1 MVLLRRR
8 LQAFYNCEE
17 DDLREI
23 VSTIVANRIIGST
36 LQRQSVWIVPVL
48 QGLYFPLHCATVRW
62 YPHFASSA
70 YCKAGMTTEELVKQ

>member
-48 QGLYFPLHCATVRW
+48 QGLYFPPALCYR
-62 YPHFASSA
+62 S
-70 YCKAGMTTEELVKQ
+70 LVPALC

>member
-8 LQAFYNCEE
+8 LQAFYNCEV

-36 LQRQSVWIVPVL
+36 LQHQSVWIVRTCSSRLLFSPCIVL
-48 QGLYFPLHCATVRW
+48 LFAGTRASLAQHTVKL
-62 YPHFASSA
+62 A
-70 YCKAGMTTEELVKQ
+70 

>member
-1 MVLLRRR
+1 MHACLQEEEEEDGILLRRR

-48 QGLYFPLHCATVRW
+48 QGFYFPPALCYR
-62 YPHFASSA
+62 S
-70 YCKAGMTTEELVKQ
+70 LVPVLR